1 MGEDMYNIDRRQYY
15 DQLTEV
21 YNRHYFEKKMKEF
34 DQQQFPISII
44 LGNLNNLKR
53 INKEYGYQR
62 GNLFI
67 KKAAVILSSFCEEN
81 DIIARNG
88 GDEFVILLPESGIK
102 KAEKMSKEI
111 TKNCSCLSGKY
122 QGMTVALG
130 IASRSTKNQRL
141 TDVYRLANDRMYRNK
156 ISGAGSFKFEI
167 FSAFEKML
175 GEKTGETLAHA
186 RRMELLSVKLAEKLG
201 FPSYAIDE
209 LKIAARLHDI
219 GKIIIADCIL
229 NKPDTLTE
237 PEYKRVKEH
246 TNTGYRIIRSMPA
259 LKNVANIILAHHERW
274 DGKGYPKGLEKEKI
288 PYLARIISIVDT
300 YDVIT
305 HERPYK
311 KARSA
316 AAALKEIK
324 KCAGTQFDPLLA
336 AEFIDLI
343 KNRNKIE
350 PEFVK

>member
-1 MGEDMYNIDRRQYY
+1 MGEDMHNIDKKQYY

-21 YNRHYFEKKMKEF
+21 YNRHYFEKKIKEF

-53 INKEYGYQR
+53 INKKYGYQR

-67 KKAAVILSSFCEEN
+67 KKAAEILSSFCEGN

-88 GDEFVILLPESGIK
+88 GDEFVLLLPESDIK
-102 KAEKMSKEI
+102 KAEKISKGI

-130 IASRSTKNQRL
+130 IASRSTKNRRL
-141 TDVYRLANDRMYRNK
+141 TDVYQLANDRMYRNK

-167 FSAFEKML
+167 FSAFERML
-175 GEKTGETLAHA
+175 GEKTGETVAHA
-186 RRMELLSVKLAEKLG
+186 RRMELLSVKLAERLKI
-201 FPSYAIDE
+201 PAYQIDE

-219 GKIIIADCIL
+219 GKIIIADYIL
-229 NKPDTLTE
+229 NKPDALTE
-237 PEYKRVKEH
+237 DEYKKVKEH
-246 TNTGYRIIRSMPA
+246 TNTGFRIIKSMPA
-259 LKNVANIILAHHERW
+259 LENVARIILSHHERW
-274 DGKGYPKGLEKEKI
+274 DGNGYPKNLERVEI

-300 YDVIT
+300 YDIIT

-316 AAALKEIK
+316 AEALKEIQK
-324 KCAGTQFDPLLA
+324 GAGTQFDPLLA

-343 KNRNKIE
+343 KNRNHIE
-350 PEFVK
+350 IEFVK